1 MTEFDKAD
9 TNGNGVIEKAEWNK
23 IALED
28 RRLEM
33 IDRDLKRNAERRFTG
48 FALMG
53 MLIYPFIILLASV
66 LGFDKAASLITDIA
80 SVYVIA
86 ASGVVAAF
94 MGFNAYSAKAE
105 SKKTT
110 GVHAHPCLRDG
121 HHARTHAHDP
131 QHNACTRLYKGS
143 GSRSGPS
150 ILSVLADT

>member
-9 TNGNGVIEKAEWNK
+9 TNGNGVIEKAEWKK

-33 IDRDLKRNAERRFTG
+33 IDRVLKRNAERRLTVV
-48 FALMG
+48 ALMG

-110 GVHAHPCLRDG
+110 MQMESD
-121 HHARTHAHDP
+121 
-131 QHNACTRLYKGS
+131 
-143 GSRSGPS
+143 
-150 ILSVLADT
+150 

>member
-9 TNGNGVIEKAEWNK
+9 INGNGVIEKAEWNK
-23 IALED
+23 LALED

-48 FALMG
+48 FALAG

-105 SKKTT
+105 TKKTT
-110 GVHAHPCLRDG
+110 MQMEND
-121 HHARTHAHDP
+121 
-131 QHNACTRLYKGS
+131 Q
-143 GSRSGPS
+143 
-150 ILSVLADT
+150 